1 MNIIGIAGTNG
12 SGKDSV
18 SQILAELGWCFVSVS
33 SDIIIPELIRRGLPL
48 ERANMAAITEEWRKR
63 SGPGVIIDKALELY
77 KNARHEHVGLVVSS
91 IRHPGEAARIHE
103 LGGKLVWI
111 DADPHVRYQ
120 RIYSRGQGDKD
131 NKSFDQFQAEEE
143 REMTNTNQM
152 YNNMAPVKDAAD
164 FVIENSGDDIE
175 SLRQEV
181 RNKIN
186 G

>member
-1 MNIIGIAGTNG
+1 M
-12 SGKDSV
+12 
-18 SQILAELGWCFVSVS
+18 
-33 SDIIIPELIRRGLPL
+33 
-48 ERANMAAITEEWRKR
+48 
-63 SGPGVIIDKALELY
+63 
-77 KNARHEHVGLVVSS
+77 
-91 IRHPGEAARIHE
+91 
-103 LGGKLVWI
+103 
-111 DADPHVRYQ
+111 RYQ
-120 RIYSRGQGDKD
+120 RIYNRGQGDKD
-131 NKSFDQFQAEEE
+131 NKSFEQFQAEEE